1 MRVCVLPS
9 TSASSF
15 HLLSS
20 STPRPLLLFRWEF
33 TATQKMSSSGC
44 PRHCTLSLLLEISY
58 QEHSHNIAHKTA
70 HRAHI
75 NAPGGPAPV
84 LWRTCRVFAFNLN
97 THGQHS
103 WKIALVSIKEVLPWA
118 RAGGFIIYI
127 LYNLEKKPSF
137 ILKFTDFTDLTWIN
151 KRCLLIC
158 VWVSE
163 MWHMIQ
169 IQITSN

>member
-9 TSASSF
+9 TSAPSF

-127 LYNLEKKPSF
+127 LYNLEKKPSYF
-137 ILKFTDFTDLTWIN
+137 FYIEIHWSVRSYLN
-151 KRCLLIC
+151 
-158 VWVSE
+158 
-163 MWHMIQ
+163 
-169 IQITSN
+169 